1 MSIRLTRILTHT
13 RNIIRKIKTIT
24 PTRHIL
30 LQDYTLIQNINY
42 DYWTQQV
49 FYCINIYDN
58 QNNDVKAGYI
68 SYVAKTGQ
76 IALFFINSDYRN
88 RGLGK
93 QVLLFA
99 LNDMKTF
106 TPSHIWAIT
115 YINHP
120 FWSNVFDKSFQW
132 YHKDQLHPSVS
143 SPGYK
148 MKIT

>member
-68 SYVAKTGQ
+68 SYIAKTGQ
-76 IALFFINSDYRN
+76 IALFFISSDYRN

-120 FWSNVFDKSFQW
+120 FWSNVFNKSFK
-132 YHKDQLHPSVS
+132 YYEMKQLHPSVTGS
-143 SPGYK
+143 GYK
-148 MKIT
+148 MQI

>member
-68 SYVAKTGQ
+68 SYIAKTGQ
-76 IALFFINSDYRN
+76 IALFFISSDYRN

-106 TPSHIWAIT
+106 KP
-115 YINHP
+115 
-120 FWSNVFDKSFQW
+120 
-132 YHKDQLHPSVS
+132 L
-143 SPGYK
+143 
-148 MKIT
+148 KI